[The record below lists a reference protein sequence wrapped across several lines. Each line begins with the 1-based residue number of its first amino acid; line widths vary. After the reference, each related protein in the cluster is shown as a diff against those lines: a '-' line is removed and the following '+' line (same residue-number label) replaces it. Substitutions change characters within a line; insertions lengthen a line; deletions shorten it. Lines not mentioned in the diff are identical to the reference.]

1 MSTLVYLCHF
11 GDEEH
16 GNLMVAAVTALRLV
30 GNYQGDIFIYTDN
43 PDLTNEFVKQMPGR
57 EQIAVVPNSGNRGLF
72 TRYSAGYFLSSLYSK
87 YYSNFVYLANDVIA
101 KADLAG
107 FFKTIEESPTK
118 IQCYTKEFFPN
129 YSIRSARVVNPL
141 TIAYPREHSGTVLT
155 LNSSIFAFKPCAEAV
170 TIFEKI
176 RSVRDTT
183 PEYRYNLDYDTAL
196 FSYEVYKL
204 NTDADRKYI
213 KPLVNVI
220 TERSSNTTDIALFQE
235 FTQYRSVKDKL
246 SAVVKFVDGL
256 LPEDSDAK
264 VLLKTLSV
272 GV

>member
-11 GDEEH
+11 GDEKH

-57 EQIAVVPNSGNRGLF
+57 EKIAVVPNSGNRGLF
-72 TRYSAGYFLSSLYSK
+72 TRYSAGYFLSTLYNQ
-87 YYSNFVYLANDVIA
+87 YFTNFVYLANDIIV
-101 KADLAG
+101 KADLTE
-107 FFKTIEESPTK
+107 FFNSLEESPTQ
-118 IQCYTKEFFPN
+118 IQCYVKEFYPSYN
-129 YSIRSARVVNPL
+129 IRAARVVNPL
-141 TIAYPREHSGTVLT
+141 TIAYPREHNGTLIT
-155 LNSSIFAFKPCAEAV
+155 LNSSIFAFKPTETVSAL
-170 TIFEKI
+170 FEKI
-176 RSVRDTT
+176 RNVRDTT

-204 NTDADRKYI
+204 NADADRKYI
-213 KPLVNVI
+213 KPLVNVT
-220 TERSSNTTDIALFQE
+220 TERSSNNTESALFQE

-246 SAVVKFVDGL
+246 SVVVKFVDGL

-272 GV
+272 GA